1 MSTHRIV
8 FLATS
13 TNELRFED
21 STVAT
26 DGDLT
31 VVLQNGQR
39 RFAVPTKN
47 VVAIERIVPQAVPAP
62 GPDMAAPG
70 SPLAD
75 EDAS

>member
-1 MSTHRIV
+1 MPTHRIV

-31 VVLQNGQR
+31 VVLQNGER
-39 RFAVPTKN
+39 RFCVPTRN
-47 VVAIERIVPQAVPAP
+47 VIAIERLIPQAVPAP
-62 GPDMAAPG
+62 GPDLATPG
-70 SPLAD
+70 APLAD